1 MKYTSIQQ
9 HEPLRVPSGWS
20 TQERALIA
28 QLEETFD
35 DIYKRFNRLRMED
48 LSNGL
53 QMVIEDNTEGVAS
66 TKTSLAITNA
76 QLAMKLDKTEAAVG
90 VNNSAIIID
99 SSGIN
104 INSEGGINVDGGTVS
119 IKSGSSLTME
129 AATDEDATING
140 GAIWHAKNLV
150 VSTAEPSNPKRG
162 LVWIKPNVADADAYY
177 SGSWTAVALG
187 SEQTAQN
194 ISVKCSG
201 TALGSAPSGE
211 YACTYTVKLYINYT
225 GTESG
230 SAHVYLSNT
239 SGGTDIDCGA
249 QSFSQS
255 GWYESTAVSG
265 SWLGNSSTIF
275 INVVLSGSGMAVAGD
290 KAFSITASLGSGV
303 VGTVN
308 GWTTCSVHYYTGE
321 VLNVNW
327 TSPPTQLRVNGS
339 TSSSSDECRLTWT
352 AAGIF
357 GVSGITYYIYQN
369 GTQIATTTATSYTI
383 SSPSGLSNVTFT
395 VRAYN
400 SALGYSDY
408 TNAVTYTYYVYVPP
422 TPTTSTVYPTN
433 SFTKTSSGNDYSTPI
448 CANNSS
454 TGYAA
459 YAFSGDSMFDSFS
472 NAYLHFYVERFPST
486 VQVALFGGYDSW
498 YSYNTGLGNSVSVY
512 ASVGWN
518 TVNITSIL
526 NAKIANGGSVASTG
540 VKIYFRSE
548 AKTRIAGSSDS
559 NSAYI
564 YLS

>member
-1 MKYTSIQQ
+1 MSSYTSIQQ
-9 HEPLRVPSGWS
+9 HEPLRVPSGWT

-35 DIYKRFNRLRMED
+35 DIYRRFNRLRMED
-48 LSNGL
+48 LSDGL

-66 TKTSLAITNA
+66 TKTSLALTNA
-76 QLAMKLDKTEAAVG
+76 QLALKLDKTEAAVG

-99 SSGIN
+99 SNGIQ

-150 VSTAEPSNPKRG
+150 VSTAEPNNPKRG

-187 SEQTAQN
+187 SEQTTQN
-194 ISVKCSG
+194 VSIKCSG
-201 TALGSAPSGE
+201 TALGSEPSGE
-211 YACTYTVKLYINYT
+211 YACTYTTKLYINCT
-225 GTESG
+225 GTDGG
-230 SAHVYLSNT
+230 SAHVYLSSS
-239 SGGTDIDCGA
+239 SGGTDIDCGT
-249 QSFSQS
+249 QDFSQS
-255 GWYESTAVSG
+255 GWFESTAVSG
-265 SWLGNSSTIF
+265 TWLGNSSTIF
-275 INVVLSGSGMAVAGD
+275 INVVLSGAGMAIAGD
-290 KAFSITASLGSGV
+290 KAFSVAASLGSGIS
-303 VGTVN
+303 GTVN

-327 TSPPTQLRVNGS
+327 ISPPTQLRVNGS
-339 TSSSSDECRLTWT
+339 TSSSSSECRLTWT
-352 AAGIF
+352 AASIF

-383 SSPSGLSNVTFT
+383 SSPNSLSNVTFT

-408 TNAVTYTYYVYVPP
+408 TNAVTYTYYVYVEP
-422 TPTTSTVYPTN
+422 TPTTSTVYASN
-433 SFTKTSSGNDYSTPI
+433 SFTKTSAGNDYSTPI

-459 YAFSGDSMFDSFS
+459 YAFNGDSMFDSCS
-472 NAYLHFYVERFPST
+472 SAYLHFYVERFPAT
-486 VQVALFGGYDSW
+486 VRISVRSGNDSW
-498 YSYNTGLGNSVSVY
+498 VSYNTGLATSVTVS
-512 ASVGWN
+512 ASTGWN
-518 TVNITSIL
+518 TVSIADAL
-526 NAKIANGGSVASTG
+526 SSLSGISSAG
-540 VKIYFRSE
+540 VKVYFRSE
-548 AKTRIAGSSDS
+548 AMTRISGSSDS
-559 NSAYI
+559 NAAYI